1 MFYIHWYILHIK
13 KKILSPGPEIAHAVN
28 PSIKSSQWLNQQLIL
43 LVLIGNY
50 AVSKVPVF
58 QLFFLLLMLYLLP
71 FPASIIN
78 ILFTWQ
84 RGEEGLPW
92 QQMKMEKETNKE

>member
-58 QLFFLLLMLYLLP
+58 QLFFYY
-71 FPASIIN
+71 
-78 ILFTWQ
+78 
-84 RGEEGLPW
+84 
-92 QQMKMEKETNKE
+92 